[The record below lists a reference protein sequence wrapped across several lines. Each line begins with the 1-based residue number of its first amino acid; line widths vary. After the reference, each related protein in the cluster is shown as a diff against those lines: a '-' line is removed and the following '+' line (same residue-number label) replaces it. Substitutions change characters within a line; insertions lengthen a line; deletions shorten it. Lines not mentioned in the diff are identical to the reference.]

1 MGGFDSVN
9 HPSHYAS
16 GKIEAIDAI
25 ESAMSKEQVRGYLRG
40 NVLKY
45 IWRYDKKN
53 GAEDL
58 KKALWYLERLLNSV
72 EKQ

>member
-9 HPSHYAS
+9 NPQHYA
-16 GKIEAIDAI
+16 GKVEAIDAL
-25 ESAMSKEQVRGYLRG
+25 ESALTKEQFRGYLRG

-45 IWRYDKKN
+45 LWRYDKKN

-58 KKALWYLERLLNSV
+58 KKALWYLERLLNSI

>member
-9 HPSHYAS
+9 HPQHYA
-16 GKIEAIDAI
+16 GKVEAIDAL
-25 ESAMSKEQVRGYLRG
+25 ESALTKEQFRGYLRG

-45 IWRYDKKN
+45 VWRYDKKN

-58 KKALWYLERLLNSV
+58 KKALWYLDRLLNSV

>member
-1 MGGFDSVN
+1 MAGFDTVN
-9 HPSHYAS
+9 NPQHYAS

-45 IWRYDKKN
+45 LWRYDKKN